1 MPAQPVR
8 VNVSGSSITCS
19 PDSVPVNKNTDT
31 VQWTCSQDFSINL
44 HGNGN
49 ASKAVQ
55 SGNNW
60 TCSAGPWDNTSGK
73 KKKIKYSV
81 TSGGTTVDPD
91 VEVQP

>member
-1 MPAQPVR
+1 MSQRSVR
-8 VNVSGSSITCS
+8 VTVSGGNITCS
-19 PDSVPVNKNTDT
+19 PDPVPVDKNVDT
-31 VQWTCSQDFSINL
+31 VQWMCSQDFSINL

-49 ASKAVQ
+49 ASKATQ

-60 TCSAGPWDNTSGK
+60 TCSAGPWDNTTGS

-81 TSGGTTVDPD
+81 TSGGVTKDPD